1 MTWTK
6 LKTFAVLWDGWEC
19 DSYGGLWRSDTG
31 EYGLSFRYGATGPS
45 EIASTAGT
53 IATLEDRLR
62 CYEAV
67 AKKTAEILDRVK
79 EGQA

>member
-6 LKTFAVLWDGWEC
+6 LKTFTVLWDGWEC

-45 EIASTAGT
+45 EGATTAET
-53 IATLEDRLR
+53 IAALEGRLR

-67 AKKTAEILDRVK
+67 AQVTQEVLDIVR
-79 EGQA
+79 